1 MKGCGKVKEYES
13 IEKKVDKIL
22 KDKNQEKT
30 NERNQVIKNFKKY
43 NSEREK
49 ISKQIIKLQA

>member
-1 MKGCGKVKEYES
+1 MKEYES

>member
-1 MKGCGKVKEYES
+1 MKGCEKVKKYES

-30 NERNQVIKNFKKY
+30 NERYQVIKNFEKY
-43 NSEREK
+43 NSERKK

>member
-30 NERNQVIKNFKKY
+30 NERYQVIKNFEKY
-43 NSEREK
+43 NSERKK

>member
-1 MKGCGKVKEYES
+1 MKGCEKVKEYES

-22 KDKNQEKT
+22 KDKNQVKT
-30 NERNQVIKNFKKY
+30 NERYQVIKNFEKY
-43 NSEREK
+43 NSERKK